1 MLVKLVSGA
10 SVNPDTLKHIYIE
23 QKTISGKKTWIVQL
37 KLDDNTIHPIA
48 YYATKKEAMDCVKQC
63 VENINSHED

>member
-23 QKTISGKKTWIVQL
+23 QKTIGGKKTWIVQL
-37 KLDDNTIHPIA
+37 KLDDNTIRPIA
-48 YYATKKEAMDCVKQC
+48 YYGAKDEAIDCVKQC
-63 VENINSHED
+63 VESINSHD

>member
-23 QKTISGKKTWIVQL
+23 QKTIGGKKTWIVQL

-48 YYATKKEAMDCVKQC
+48 YYASKEEAIDCVKQC
-63 VENINSHED
+63 VDSINSHD